1 MARSLQSG
9 ANLERALNSA
19 PTRQEGNRARIGISF
34 RQSGSGGRI
43 LLRHHH
49 YFLFTPPGY
58 NLCAFVNRTV
68 EQLAKPAFCVYGA
81 KILSKV
87 RNRGWR
93 LPEIIVDDT
102 SQNILP
108 SNQTFC
114 TPLRAR
120 HRKVLAD
127 ALVRA

>member
-1 MARSLQSG
+1 MEQIELDHKT
-9 ANLERALNSA
+9 LVDLHALNA
-19 PTRQEGNRARIGISF
+19 AAGE
-34 RQSGSGGRI
+34 
-43 LLRHHH
+43 
-49 YFLFTPPGY
+49 PG
-58 NLCAFVNRTV
+58 TDG
-68 EQLAKPAFCVYGA
+68 QLAHLENFFESRDILYGA
-81 KILSKV
+81 KILSIV
-87 RNRGWR
+87 RNWGWR

-120 HRKVLAD
+120 HRKVLVD

>member
-1 MARSLQSG
+1 LATAKTPDLEVILHGVPVGESL
-9 ANLERALNSA
+9 
-19 PTRQEGNRARIGISF
+19 
-34 RQSGSGGRI
+34 
-43 LLRHHH
+43 
-49 YFLFTPPGY
+49 
-58 NLCAFVNRTV
+58 
-68 EQLAKPAFCVYGA
+68 YGA
-81 KILSKV
+81 KILSII
-87 RNRGWR
+87 RNRGGR

-127 ALVRA
+127 AVVRA